1 MKFLIPVLMECLTK
15 QVGVLPKGDRND
27 GQPLTGVSL

>member
-15 QVGVLPKGDRND
+15 QVSVLPKVIAMLGNR
-27 GQPLTGVSL
+27 